1 MKGGEK
7 LNISALQ
14 SLVIG
19 NPTTVKLGNEQSSSS
34 TKSFGSVFGQMMAT
48 PKDSSGSQLSGNID
62 VHYLKDV
69 LQANTLE
76 DLKEALRAIPGFD
89 STELTETINSLTSA
103 SSVEEILA
111 TLMVEPE
118 QFLDDL
124 KKLFVEAGLPEE
136 EFNHQLEMV
145 DVWTMIGFLEEVG
158 VAFYEK
164 LGETMDKNLTPNEKV
179 SVVSFLKMV
188 DFLAANS
195 DMTVTMEQKLS
206 SFTTMY
212 QLTLEQLQTRLQTTP
227 ISKQG
232 YLQLLQDKV
241 NVQIVR
247 SNESSSTDNGS
258 SSKQPDTTSQGNVSS
273 TTHASIKTEFSLS
286 QEPNT
291 SNRSET
297 LMREMQLLLKR
308 SNFGQVGGSTRMLI
322 KLYPEHLGQIR
333 IELHEANGVLSARIL
348 ASTSLAKGMLDSQLH
363 QLRHAFAQQNLQVD
377 RIDISQSIQDPSRS
391 DREQSFN
398 EQFRQRQQPSEQ
410 QQNNNSEDETSFEEY
425 LIELEV

>member
-1 MKGGEK
+1 MKGGEE

-14 SLVIG
+14 SRVIG
-19 NPTTVKLGNEQSSSS
+19 NPTTIKLGNEQSSSS

-48 PKDSSGSQLSGNID
+48 PKESSGSQLSGNID

-76 DLKEALRAIPGFD
+76 DLKEALSALPGFD

-124 KKLFVEAGLPEE
+124 KKMFVEAGLPEE
-136 EFNHQLEMV
+136 EFNHQLETV

-158 VAFYEK
+158 VALYEK
-164 LGETMDKNLTPNEKV
+164 LGETMDKNLTTNEKV

-188 DFLAANS
+188 EFLAANS

-241 NVQIVR
+241 HVQIVR

-410 QQNNNSEDETSFEEY
+410 QQNNTQEDETSFEEY